1 LAGTVT
7 TRVRSSVLLGY
18 LWDAEVGAA
27 FPREMRQG
35 GRMGWI
41 RWEDERR

>member
-1 LAGTVT
+1 M
-7 TRVRSSVLLGY
+7 RSWVLPGY
-18 LWDAEVGAA
+18 LRDAEVGAQDV
-27 FPREMRQG
+27 RQG